1 MEEEMEEGEGD
12 RIMTERG
19 GVLPRDIKKLEKK
32 NTILISMSYVT

>member
-1 MEEEMEEGEGD
+1 MEEGEGD
-12 RIMTERG
+12 RIMTER